1 MPDADPL
8 LIACPACGGLNRV
21 PAARLGAGPVCGKC
35 KAALFAGK
43 PIDVG
48 VAAFDR
54 HVTRATLPVLVDF
67 WAEWCEPCKRMEP
80 LLKEL
85 AGELSGKLKVAKV
98 NVEAHPAIANQFR
111 VRGLPTFML
120 FKNGQVHSTQI
131 GAISKSQLAQFV
143 AKAI

>member
-1 MPDADPL
+1 VTDAISQLGNNDFD
-8 LIACPACGGLNRV
+8 
-21 PAARLGAGPVCGKC
+21 AAVLRSE
-35 KAALFAGK
+35 
-43 PIDVG
+43 
-48 VAAFDR
+48 
-54 HVTRATLPVLVDF
+54 TPVLVDF
-67 WAEWCEPCKRMEP
+67 WAEWCEPCKRMDP

-85 AGELSGKLKVAKV
+85 AAELSGKLVIAKV
-98 NVEAHPAIANQFR
+98 NVEANPAIANQYR

>member
-1 MPDADPL
+1 MTDAISQLGNNDFD
-8 LIACPACGGLNRV
+8 
-21 PAARLGAGPVCGKC
+21 AAVLRSE
-35 KAALFAGK
+35 
-43 PIDVG
+43 
-48 VAAFDR
+48 
-54 HVTRATLPVLVDF
+54 TPVLVDF
-67 WAEWCEPCKRMEP
+67 WAEWCEPCKRMDP

-85 AGELSGKLKVAKV
+85 AAELSGKLVIAKV
-98 NVEAHPAIANQFR
+98 NVEANPAIANQYR

>member
-1 MPDADPL
+1 M
-8 LIACPACGGLNRV
+8 GT
-21 PAARLGAGPVCGKC
+21 KT
-35 KAALFAGK
+35 FE
-43 PIDVG
+43 
-48 VAAFDR
+48 
-54 HVTRATLPVLVDF
+54 VTQFETEVLQSDTPVLVDF
-67 WAEWCEPCKRMEP
+67 WAEWCEPCKRMDP

-85 AGELSGKLKVAKV
+85 AAELSGKLVIAKV
-98 NVEAHPAIANQFR
+98 NVEANPAIANQYR

>member
-1 MPDADPL
+1 MSDA
-8 LIACPACGGLNRV
+8 ISQ
-21 PAARLGAGPVCGKC
+21 LGSSDFEASVLKS
-35 KAALFAGK
+35 
-43 PIDVG
+43 D
-48 VAAFDR
+48 
-54 HVTRATLPVLVDF
+54 TPVLVDF

-80 LLKEL
+80 LLQEL
-85 AGELSGKLKVAKV
+85 AGELTGKLKVAKV